1 MTATRLRPFGI
12 LMVRNP
18 CIQMQAPCLPLLGVH
33 CQIGIVQRHGMCTL
47 QAISLR
53 LSLRTNF
60 CRWCFPR
67 STPGHA
73 GDTEDAGSV
82 RSAVRR
88 LALDSPGDMAPGEP
102 QGDATAAGAFPP
114 AAASELVDATDA
126 TSRANARKAV
136 LAAIAIRKMASTT
149 PQASNDELDFVHK
162 MGPLIK
168 RGHRRHN
175 WLQRYFVLREN
186 KVQSRCGAS
195 SLRVCVLTEMVP
207 TCSVVSSRIS
217 RSGSGY

>member
-1 MTATRLRPFGI
+1 MYTDAGSVSTAAGRS
-12 LMVRNP
+12 
-18 CIQMQAPCLPLLGVH
+18 LPDWDRATARYVH
-33 CQIGIVQRHGMCTL
+33 VAGHQFTPVTPDQL
-47 QAISLR
+47 
-53 LSLRTNF
+53 

-114 AAASELVDATDA
+114 AAVSELVDATDA

-149 PQASNDELDFVHK
+149 PQASSGELDFVHK

-195 SLRVCVLTEMVP
+195 SLRVCVSQRWFLRALLLARVFQEAA
-207 TCSVVSSRIS
+207 R
-217 RSGSGY
+217 GA